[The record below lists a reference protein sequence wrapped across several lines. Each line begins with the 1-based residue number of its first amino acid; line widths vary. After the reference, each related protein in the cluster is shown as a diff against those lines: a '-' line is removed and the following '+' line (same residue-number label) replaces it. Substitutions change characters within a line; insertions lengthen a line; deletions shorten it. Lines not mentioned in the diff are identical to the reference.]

1 MSTIRAQYVG
11 PLSGVATPTFPVAFS
26 AAQNAAQTIP
36 NGTYTKVQYNSEEFD
51 TNSYY
56 DNATNYRFS
65 PLIAGYYWVHGSIGG
80 NFSGAGGVTTMTV
93 AIYKNDTA
101 IQYSPGHIGGVKYQ
115 NEVNGLVYFNGTTDY
130 VEIFCYHNF
139 GSSVNTFGTTQ
150 TTKFQAYLVASA

>member
-56 DNATNYRFS
+56 DNATNYSFS
-65 PLIAGYYWVHGSIGG
+65 PLIAGYYWVYGSVGG
-80 NFSGAGGVTTMTV
+80 NFSGAGGTTTMV
-93 AIYKNDTA
+93 VSIYKNGTP
-101 IQYSPGHIGGVKYQ
+101 IQYSAGSIGGVVYQ
-115 NEVNGLVYFNGTTDY
+115 NFVNGLVYCNGTTDY
-130 VEIFCYHNF
+130 LEIWVYHNF

-150 TTKFQAYLVASA
+150 SSKFQAYLVASA